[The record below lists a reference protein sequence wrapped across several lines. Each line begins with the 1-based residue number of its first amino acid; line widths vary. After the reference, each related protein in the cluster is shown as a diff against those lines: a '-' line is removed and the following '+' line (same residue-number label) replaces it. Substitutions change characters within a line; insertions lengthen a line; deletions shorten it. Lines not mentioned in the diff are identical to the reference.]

1 MCFEPQHN
9 NLHFFDISTSRCALT
24 KKSFQ
29 NFDFEMC
36 LAPQRRAIFD
46 SHPTRWLRTRRY
58 SEPTFRH
65 CRATKQWTQTAF
77 RDFSTSSRILNFF
90 LLALFSLTLLF
101 SVLLCT
107 DSLSLSPSLSLFL
120 LWLFSQL
127 LRVCPQVGTL
137 TSKFLSVTH
146 GLSYCWITFI
156 ILGEPKTPVYMHGF
170 PKQTEMALLSF
181 IIKIIVFTSVI
192 NIRLYLHNYH
202 IRSINFGLK
211 RSPWQLEMM
220 HFQAAALQN
229 IPAWM

>member
-90 LLALFSLTLLF
+90 LLALFFSDSSFSLSF
-101 SVLLCT
+101 FVLT
-107 DSLSLSPSLSLFL
+107 LSLSPSLSLSSFSDSSHNCCASVHKL
-120 LWLFSQL
+120 ELWLLNF
-127 LRVCPQVGTL
+127 
-137 TSKFLSVTH
+137 F
-146 GLSYCWITFI
+146 
-156 ILGEPKTPVYMHGF
+156 
-170 PKQTEMALLSF
+170 
-181 IIKIIVFTSVI
+181 
-192 NIRLYLHNYH
+192 
-202 IRSINFGLK
+202 RSL
-211 RSPWQLEMM
+211 MD
-220 HFQAAALQN
+220 
-229 IPAWM
+229 